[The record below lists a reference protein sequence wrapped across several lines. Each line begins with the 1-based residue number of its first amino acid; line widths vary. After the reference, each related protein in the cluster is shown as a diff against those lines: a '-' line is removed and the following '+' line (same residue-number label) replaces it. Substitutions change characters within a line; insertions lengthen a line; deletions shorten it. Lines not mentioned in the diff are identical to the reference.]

1 MPAKFGTS
9 GLRGLVE
16 DLTDGTAAA
25 HAAAFVGHLASSGAI
40 KAGDRVFVGQDL
52 RPSSAEI
59 AAQVM
64 AAVEDEGFVPVDC
77 DTLPTPALALYAMA
91 AGSASIMV
99 TGSHIPAD
107 RNGVKFYRRD
117 GEIDKA
123 DEAAMSARAGGV
135 DRAHLRAAPHHV
147 PDKQQTA
154 ALTAYVARY
163 AGFVPEGA
171 LKGLRIGVYQH
182 STVARDLFAEI
193 FRMTGAELVPLGRSD
208 RFVPVDTEAVD
219 DHTSERIRVWV
230 ERHELDMLVS
240 ADGDADRPLVAD
252 ETGACLRGDVLGLIA
267 ARELGAGAI
276 VTPVTSNSGI
286 ERLSTGTVL
295 RTRVGS
301 PYVIAGMQSALA
313 AGSKGVI
320 GFEANGGVL
329 TGSPFT
335 LGGAALAPLATRD
348 CLLPILAVILA
359 AHRGRTSLSG
369 LVAGLALPVA
379 VSGRIENFST
389 ETGQKL
395 VATLS
400 SDETARR
407 DFLGPLGACASVDLT
422 DGLRMTLA
430 DGRILHLRPSGNA
443 PELRIYAEAPTAE
456 AAEALVEACIKRL
469 STVLPAA

>member
-25 HAAAFVGHLASSGAI
+25 HAVAFVAHLKSSGAI

-64 AAVEDEGFVPVDC
+64 AAIEDEGFLPVDC

-91 AGSASIMV
+91 AGSASVMV

-107 RNGVKFYRRD
+107 RNGVKFYRPD
-117 GEIDKA
+117 GEIDKT
-123 DEAAMSARAGGV
+123 DEAAMSARAGGI

-147 PDKQQTA
+147 PDKAQA
-154 ALTAYVARY
+154 EALKAYVARY

-182 STVARDLFAEI
+182 STVARDLFADI

-219 DHTSERIRVWV
+219 DHTSERIRAWV

-252 ETGACLRGDVLGLIA
+252 ETGACLRGDILGLVT
-267 ARELGAGAI
+267 ARELGADAI
-276 VTPVTSNSGI
+276 VTPVTSNSDI
-286 ERLSTGTVL
+286 ERLAAGTVK

-301 PYVIAGMQSALA
+301 PYVIAGMQA
-313 AGSKGVI
+313 AIAGGSSGVI

-329 TGSPFT
+329 TASPFT

-348 CLLPILAVILA
+348 CMLPILAVILA
-359 AHRGRTSLSG
+359 AHRARTTLSG
-369 LVAGLALPVA
+369 LVSGLALPVA
-379 VSGRIENFST
+379 VSGRIENYPT

-400 SDETARR
+400 ADETARR
-407 DFLGPLGACASVDLT
+407 GFLAPLGTCASIDLT
-422 DGLRMTLA
+422 DGLRMTLS
-430 DGRILHLRPSGNA
+430 DSRILHLRPSGNA
-443 PELRIYAEAPTAE
+443 PELRIYAEATTVE
-456 AAEALVEACIKRL
+456 AGERLVEAAMARIGEWKAD
-469 STVLPAA
+469 S